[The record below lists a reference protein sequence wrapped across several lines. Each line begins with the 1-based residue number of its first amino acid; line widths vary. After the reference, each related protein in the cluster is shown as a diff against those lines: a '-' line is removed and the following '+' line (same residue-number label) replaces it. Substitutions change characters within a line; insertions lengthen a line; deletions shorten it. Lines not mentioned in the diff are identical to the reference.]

1 MHTKELLKYHWS
13 CLALLLFSNILWL
26 SCAHNPENQQHPVE
40 QLGLQFIQID
50 SIYLS
55 GDTVALGVELDR
67 IRPLIAKN
75 DIISWGNYYLY
86 RGAIQIDPI
95 DRNSYVDSAMSLY
108 TSTQTQVRYKT
119 EYIKVLIAKSEVLIL
134 HKRYDEA
141 LENYFKI
148 RSLAD
153 PTENPIAYSE
163 YNIRIAQLYYAQQRY
178 RQAAHY
184 HLIAHTI
191 LQSVETENPQ
201 YLFYL
206 RQGAISNAGFSYEQA
221 NMLDSAAFLYNKG
234 LAYLKEEDEKNIVGK
249 RMLNASKIVFLDNLG
264 GLKAKTGDLE
274 TARSLLKQSIATP
287 VIENEVDK
295 EKEVSKNTAFLKL
308 ANVYMQMGD
317 LAKADSL
324 LRIAEQN
331 MPAVSEDTYNI
342 APRVLKAR
350 SDLAATG
357 GDYKTA
363 HSYLLK
369 YMDVLD
375 SLQQKNK
382 ELSGI
387 DFNLKFES
395 IQDKQDIALLSK
407 IVEKRTYSLMIAG
420 LFLVM
425 LVFIIVLVLK
435 NSRQARKA
443 QRMSVE
449 HNKQLENVITQL
461 EVSNQEYAKIMKVMA
476 HDLKNPLGGI
486 VGISTV
492 LLSDTK
498 LSGEQKELLQL
509 ISDSGGNMMEMI
521 DELLHSNLVTEKE
534 DFKKEKIDIQLLL
547 HQCVELLQYKA
558 NEKQQVIQ
566 FRSEGP
572 VTLELSREK
581 IWRVFN
587 NLIVNAIKFS
597 PANSKIEV
605 ILGKRDDTVRIAV
618 IDNGIGVPTDDRE
631 RIFDL
636 FTAAKR
642 PGTAGEK
649 PFGIG
654 LSITRQII
662 EAHGGKIWL
671 EGNPEGG
678 TVFYVELPP
687 R

>member
-1 MHTKELLKYHWS
+1 
-13 CLALLLFSNILWL
+13 
-26 SCAHNPENQQHPVE
+26 
-40 QLGLQFIQID
+40 
-50 SIYLS
+50 
-55 GDTVALGVELDR
+55 
-67 IRPLIAKN
+67 
-75 DIISWGNYYLY
+75 
-86 RGAIQIDPI
+86 
-95 DRNSYVDSAMSLY
+95 
-108 TSTQTQVRYKT
+108 
-119 EYIKVLIAKSEVLIL
+119 
-134 HKRYDEA
+134 
-141 LENYFKI
+141 
-148 RSLAD
+148 
-153 PTENPIAYSE
+153 
-163 YNIRIAQLYYAQQRY
+163 
-178 RQAAHY
+178 
-184 HLIAHTI
+184 
-191 LQSVETENPQ
+191 
-201 YLFYL
+201 
-206 RQGAISNAGFSYEQA
+206 
-221 NMLDSAAFLYNKG
+221 
-234 LAYLKEEDEKNIVGK
+234 
-249 RMLNASKIVFLDNLG
+249 
-264 GLKAKTGDLE
+264 
-274 TARSLLKQSIATP
+274 
-287 VIENEVDK
+287 
-295 EKEVSKNTAFLKL
+295 
-308 ANVYMQMGD
+308 
-317 LAKADSL
+317 
-324 LRIAEQN
+324 
-331 MPAVSEDTYNI
+331 
-342 APRVLKAR
+342 
-350 SDLAATG
+350 
-357 GDYKTA
+357 
-363 HSYLLK
+363 
-369 YMDVLD
+369 MDVLD

-449 HNKQLENVITQL
+449 YNKQLENVITQL

-618 IDNGIGVPTDDRE
+618 IDNGIGVPADDRE

-678 TVFYVELPP
+678 TVFYVELPV